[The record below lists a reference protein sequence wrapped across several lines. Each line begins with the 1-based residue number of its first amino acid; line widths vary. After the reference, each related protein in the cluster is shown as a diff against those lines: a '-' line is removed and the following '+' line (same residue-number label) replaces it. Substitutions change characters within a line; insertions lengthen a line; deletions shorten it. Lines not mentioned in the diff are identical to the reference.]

1 MTPSMHYTY
10 RFRLDPTPEQRELLD
25 HHRDTCRQL
34 YNHALNEFKQ
44 IPKSAGTLNQ
54 RVRQVR
60 DQLTSLKDW
69 WDELNDVYSTV
80 AQAAVMR
87 IEDSIKALSQLKQN
101 GYNVGSLNWKAPK
114 DFRSFTYIQSGFEFD
129 SKNGQPVLS
138 LSKLADIPS
147 SNTAQFLTPR
157 LSKKSRL
164 RRSQPVNG
172 SLHSPSA
179 IKRLLRNRP
188 TQIDVSGLTLAS

>member
-1 MTPSMHYTY
+1 MLALVDTVPTSCVFVCDAFYDTLNALH
-10 RFRLDPTPEQRELLD
+10 LQISGDPTPEQRELLD

-101 GYNVGSLNWKAPK
+101 GYNVGSLNWKAP
-114 DFRSFTYIQSGFEFD
+114 
-129 SKNGQPVLS
+129 
-138 LSKLADIPS
+138 
-147 SNTAQFLTPR
+147 
-157 LSKKSRL
+157 
-164 RRSQPVNG
+164 
-172 SLHSPSA
+172 
-179 IKRLLRNRP
+179 
-188 TQIDVSGLTLAS
+188 

>member
-1 MTPSMHYTY
+1 MHYTY